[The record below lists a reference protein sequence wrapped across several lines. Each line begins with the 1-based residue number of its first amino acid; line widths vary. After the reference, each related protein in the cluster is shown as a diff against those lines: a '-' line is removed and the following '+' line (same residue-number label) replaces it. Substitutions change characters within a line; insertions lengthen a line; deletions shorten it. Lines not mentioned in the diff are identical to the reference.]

1 MKQLKYLL
9 LLWLLPLWLLANHVH
24 WLGDY
29 DKALQLAHKEE
40 KPLLVLVV
48 KNDSKMCN
56 KVLYQQ
62 FMNQPYID
70 TINEKMIAVMV
81 TYEGKLSYP
90 VEMYF
95 TTVFPTL
102 FLVDTKS
109 ETFMHEPLYGEEI
122 KNNMLENILSHI
134 NLHKVN

>member
-1 MKQLKYLL
+1 MKPLKYFL

-29 DKALQLAHKEE
+29 NKALQLAHKEE

-48 KNDSKMCN
+48 KKDSKICN
-56 KVLYQQ
+56 KILYQQ

-70 TINEKMIAVMV
+70 TINKKMIAVMV
-81 TYEGKLSYP
+81 TYEGKRSYP
-90 VEMYF
+90 IEMYY
-95 TTVFPTL
+95 TTIFPAL
-102 FLVDTKS
+102 FFVDTQT
-109 ETFMHEPLYGEEI
+109 ETFLHEPLYGEKI

-134 NLHKVN
+134 NL